1 MNLYTN
7 QPCFLFGFTD
17 GLSFGRFP
25 TLNRWIQ
32 FQMNLHRFS
41 EFGVTSKNN
50 EDGGEVVINRKF
62 STKRPRE
69 LDTDADSEVDD
80 SMGISSFTV
89 LSDIQTAAGHDAL
102 QDSMQYLSAE
112 NDAITVLTFDWENEE
127 PYEKAVERYSLVA
140 C

>member
-1 MNLYTN
+1 
-7 QPCFLFGFTD
+7 
-17 GLSFGRFP
+17 
-25 TLNRWIQ
+25 
-32 FQMNLHRFS
+32 MNLHRVS

-50 EDGGEVVINRKF
+50 EGGGEVIINRKF

-80 SMGISSFTV
+80 SMGINSFTV
-89 LSDIQTAAGHDAL
+89 LPDVQTAAGHDAL
-102 QDSMQYLSAE
+102 EDSMQYLSAE